1 MADLTKVNPQ
11 ILDAVNTTN
20 SIVVGAA
27 ASEGVGI
34 VRQQVAQ
41 STGLAIQDAVDQL
54 QQLLVLNSAVTGKAM
69 AVIFTNQE
77 QIPQALL
84 AVETMQS
91 AVNTGVGWFQQIG
104 DAAASILA
112 KYPSPSPS

>member
-1 MADLTKVNPQ
+1 MADLTTVNPQ
-11 ILDAVNTTN
+11 IKDAVNTTN
-20 SIVVGAA
+20 SIVLSAA
-27 ASEGVGI
+27 AKEGISI

-69 AVIFTNQE
+69 AVIFSDPE

-84 AVETMQS
+84 AMETIQG

-104 DAAASILA
+104 QAASTIVSN
-112 KYPSPSPS
+112 YPSASG